1 MSIEGVN
8 STQIIQKLK
17 GIEKSA
23 REQSSVSEPSA
34 KSDRVN
40 ISGNARLARTVDRAQ
55 EAIQEAPEVRAD
67 RVAEVKERLAEGHY
81 DSPEVIDEVADRIGD
96 VFLGR

>member
-23 REQSSVSEPSA
+23 RQKSGAEQSA
-34 KSDRVN
+34 GRSDRVN
-40 ISGNARLARTVDRAQ
+40 ISNNARLARTVARAQ
-55 EAIQEAPEVRAD
+55 KAIQEAPEVRAD
-67 RVAEVKERLAEGHY
+67 RVAEVKERLAEGYY
-81 DSPEVIDEVADRIGD
+81 DSPEVIDEVAQSITD
-96 VFLGR
+96 VFMGR

>member
-23 REQSSVSEPSA
+23 RQKSGAEESA
-34 KSDRVN
+34 GRSDRVS
-40 ISGNARLARTVDRAQ
+40 ISNNARLARTVSRAQ
-55 EAIQEAPEVRAD
+55 EAIQEAPEVRGD
-67 RVAEVKERLAEGHY
+67 RVAEVKERLADGFY
-81 DSPEVIDEVADRIGD
+81 DSPEVIDQVAQQVTD